1 MFTATSERK
10 AVTDDIK
17 VRMAELFFSITTVR
31 AYHYTV
37 TTIKQKD
44 KNQNHSFWTQC
55 MFKISASGVIYSYIN
70 LHWYKQPLFADV
82 TTLRSEFYK
91 MHRFNNTFL
100 INHSDWPQQQC
111 TWTLLKIRKIDTA
124 DTFVSR
130 EINPGLYKRSSLF
143 IKLRQIKRI
152 REEHSILMISRMSSG
167 KDTEYFMN
175 KKILRICKAV
185 KHPL

>member
-1 MFTATSERK
+1 MYMNTS
-10 AVTDDIK
+10 
-17 VRMAELFFSITTVR
+17 
-31 AYHYTV
+31 
-37 TTIKQKD
+37 
-44 KNQNHSFWTQC
+44 KNQ
-55 MFKISASGVIYSYIN
+55 
-70 LHWYKQPLFADV
+70 
-82 TTLRSEFYK
+82 
-91 MHRFNNTFL
+91 
-100 INHSDWPQQQC
+100 
-111 TWTLLKIRKIDTA
+111 KIDTA

-152 REEHSILMISRMSSG
+152 RKEQSILMISRMSSG